1 MACFFSANVFGC
13 AWFSRRL
20 YGALAEKT
28 AGAAVAAAGGAIGK
42 AVKEEEEKKVFWM
55 RDPKSGNWIPESH
68 FDVVDVAELREK
80 LLAKK
85 EGKL

>member
-1 MACFFSANVFGC
+1 MIMAKAPVNGMLLL
-13 AWFSRRL
+13 SRRL